1 MNKDGTDFLLGR
13 RAFAALASTLL
24 LLGAAK
30 PAVSA
35 VGGEAGTNMGKGDT
49 NGTFSRCSTIGE
61 IVRDPAFK
69 GFGEYVLPL
78 ETLGRPYRKLDEASL
93 DMPLTRLPRLLPY
106 HTNVNVDAACGTLNR
121 LKARSLAGD
130 RVWIPLSHDGAGL
143 FFYPA
148 LQRPSDSPKPFVLIA
163 AGGGF
168 VYVGSIHEGFPY
180 AEAMNKN
187 GMNAFVLQYRVTRGG
202 SSAMED
208 MAEGLDF
215 ILSNT
220 KALNVDPKGYALMG
234 SSAGA
239 RMAAWLGSIGL
250 EPFGYKD
257 RGKAGA
263 VLMAYTG
270 HSDWQPDDPPTF
282 MVQGTADPIAPV
294 RVVDNRVRAMREVGI
309 PVDYMRVDG
318 VAHGFGLG
326 TGTAAEGW
334 IDRAA
339 RFWAKVRTRN

>member
-1 MNKDGTDFLLGR
+1 M
-13 RAFAALASTLL
+13 
-24 LLGAAK
+24 
-30 PAVSA
+30 
-35 VGGEAGTNMGKGDT
+35 
-49 NGTFSRCSTIGE
+49 
-61 IVRDPAFK
+61 
-69 GFGEYVLPL
+69 
-78 ETLGRPYRKLDEASL
+78 
-93 DMPLTRLPRLLPY
+93 
-106 HTNVNVDAACGTLNR
+106 
-121 LKARSLAGD
+121 
-130 RVWIPLSHDGAGL
+130 
-143 FFYPA
+143 
-148 LQRPSDSPKPFVLIA
+148 
-163 AGGGF
+163 
-168 VYVGSIHEGFPY
+168 YVGSIHEGFPY

-215 ILSNT
+215 ILSNS

-294 RVVDNRVRAMREVGI
+294 RAVDNRMRAMREVGI

-326 TGTAAEGW
+326 TGTAADGW
-334 IDRAA
+334 INRAA